1 MKKEK
6 SKEKPDILS
15 QFSRNLTVLAEDGHL
30 DPVIGRDTEI
40 RRLIEVLAR
49 RTKNNPVLIGEPGV
63 GKTAIVEGLAL
74 RIIKQDVPQVLWNK
88 QVVALDL
95 ASMVAGSH
103 FRGAFEARLKA
114 IIKEVTA
121 SQGEIILFIDE
132 LHNLVGA
139 GKTEGAMDAG
149 QILKPALA
157 RGELRAIG
165 ATTLDEYR
173 NFIEKDKALERRFQV
188 VLVKEPDI
196 PSAITILRG
205 LKEKYEVYHGVRI
218 RDSALVSA
226 VKLSQRYIN
235 NRFLPDKA
243 IDLID
248 EAASRL
254 NIEINSVPAEID
266 EIRRQI
272 THLQV
277 EQKAL
282 KKEKDENAKNR
293 LKILEKELTSLN
305 KQHAALQ
312 SRWEK
317 EKEKI
322 SSLKQIKQEV
332 EKTRIAIEKAE
343 REAQLDKVAEL
354 KYGTLPELEK
364 KLKQYNEQK
373 KTQQEKTDNL
383 LNEEVGPEE
392 VAAAVSRWTGIP
404 VSRMLESESHQLLN
418 MEQNLCTQVVGQ
430 DQAIQLISDA
440 IRRSRAGIAD
450 PHRPI
455 GSFIFLGPTGVG
467 KTETARALSHFLF
480 DSREALIRID
490 MSEYGEK
497 HQISRLIGAPPG
509 YIGHGEGGQLTEA
522 VRRQPYCVI
531 LFDEIEKAHPEVF
544 NILLQVLDDG
554 HLTDSQGRKV
564 NFKNTVLI
572 MTSNVGSEFYNSASG
587 ENSLNKANLIKDL
600 RKYFRPE
607 FLNRIDEIISFN
619 NLSQEHIAEIV
630 NIQIKEV
637 QNRLKEKNIFLELN
651 QKAVDHLARKGFDP
665 DYGARPLKR
674 VIQRELLN
682 PLANRIISKELKE
695 GQTVQV
701 TANDLSLELH

>member
-1 MKKEK
+1 
-6 SKEKPDILS
+6 
-15 QFSRNLTVLAEDGHL
+15 
-30 DPVIGRDTEI
+30 
-40 RRLIEVLAR
+40 
-49 RTKNNPVLIGEPGV
+49 
-63 GKTAIVEGLAL
+63 
-74 RIIKQDVPQVLWNK
+74 
-88 QVVALDL
+88 
-95 ASMVAGSH
+95 
-103 FRGAFEARLKA
+103 
-114 IIKEVTA
+114 
-121 SQGEIILFIDE
+121 
-132 LHNLVGA
+132 
-139 GKTEGAMDAG
+139 
-149 QILKPALA
+149 
-157 RGELRAIG
+157 
-165 ATTLDEYR
+165 
-173 NFIEKDKALERRFQV
+173 
-188 VLVKEPDI
+188 
-196 PSAITILRG
+196 
-205 LKEKYEVYHGVRI
+205 
-218 RDSALVSA
+218 
-226 VKLSQRYIN
+226 
-235 NRFLPDKA
+235 
-243 IDLID
+243 
-248 EAASRL
+248 
-254 NIEINSVPAEID
+254 
-266 EIRRQI
+266 
-272 THLQV
+272 
-277 EQKAL
+277 
-282 KKEKDENAKNR
+282 
-293 LKILEKELTSLN
+293 
-305 KQHAALQ
+305 
-312 SRWEK
+312 
-317 EKEKI
+317 
-322 SSLKQIKQEV
+322 
-332 EKTRIAIEKAE
+332 
-343 REAQLDKVAEL
+343 
-354 KYGTLPELEK
+354 
-364 KLKQYNEQK
+364 
-373 KTQQEKTDNL
+373 
-383 LNEEVGPEE
+383 
-392 VAAAVSRWTGIP
+392 
-404 VSRMLESESHQLLN
+404 